1 MNHQLLV
8 EITRGIDGNE
18 SVESIHL
25 GSIAVVDADGK
36 LLFSAGDPDWPTFSR
51 STIKPFQ
58 ALPLVESAG
67 LRQFGFGAR
76 ELALMC
82 ASHSGEVIH
91 VELADA
97 ILHRIGCTEGHL
109 RCGRHLPI
117 QYSATDRPPPA
128 GMTFNQLHNNCSGKH
143 AGFLAY
149 CVRQGDPLDDYLSP
163 GNRLQTAIRRSL
175 SEVCEIPVDRL
186 RIGIDGCSAP
196 NYAMP
201 LRNLALGYA
210 RLARGAGALQTVF
223 SAMTRHPELV
233 SGTGRSDLELMR
245 MAPGDW
251 VAKGGAEGV
260 QLIGVRS
267 AGLGIA
273 IKIADGS
280 ARAPVVAAV
289 HALHQLG
296 LIGDPAGSPL
306 SHWARPPIVN
316 AHGNRTGEV
325 RPAFTLLA
333 R

>member
-8 EITRGIDGNE
+8 ETTRGIDGDE
-18 SVESIHL
+18 SVESMHQ
-25 GSIAVVDADGK
+25 GSIAVVDVGGR

-58 ALPLVESAG
+58 AVPLVESGG
-67 LRQFGFGAR
+67 LREFGFGNR

-82 ASHSGEVIH
+82 ASHSGEAMH
-91 VELADA
+91 TELAGA
-97 ILHRIGCTEGHL
+97 ILHRIGCTEGQL
-109 RCGRHLPI
+109 RCGCHVPI
-117 QYSATDRPPPA
+117 HYSAADRPPPP

-149 CVRQGDPLDDYLSP
+149 CVQQGDPLDDYLSP
-163 GNRLQTAIRRSL
+163 GNRLQAAIRQAL
-175 SEVCEIPVDRL
+175 SGACEIPVDRL

-210 RLARGAGALQTVF
+210 RLACGAGALQTLF
-223 SAMTRHPELV
+223 SAITGHPELV

-260 QLIGVRS
+260 QLIGVHS

-273 IKIADGS
+273 IKIADGGP
-280 ARAPVVAAV
+280 RAPVVAAV

-296 LIGDPAGSPL
+296 LIGDPAGTPL
-306 SHWARPPIVN
+306 ARWARPPIVN
-316 AHGNRTGEV
+316 AHDIRTGEV
-325 RPAFTLLA
+325 RPAFTLLP